1 MLIRRIQSG
10 PEATSTVESSNEA
23 ITALS
28 ESRTSSGLPSRRR
41 KWIAARYR
49 SMRSPSLDSAA
60 TSRSINTPRSGR
72 AHGQEVG
79 GRDRIDLGQT
89 HQSLNTQRALSTLI
103 CADDGRL
110 ELTARVRLELPQRPT
125 PLTTGCTQAQ
135 AKRSTESVHQGSP
148 PVSPWRDATCSTS
161 GFIGCALRPRVRPFR
176 PGAPY
181 RRDPSGSHPPGFPPM
196 PIHPRVR

>member
-49 SMRSPSLDSAA
+49 SMRSPSLASAGHIQIDQN
-60 TSRSINTPRSGR
+60 TSLLRTE
-72 AHGQEVG
+72 GQEVG
-79 GRDRIDLGQT
+79 GWDRIDLRQAD
-89 HQSLNTQRALSTLI
+89 QSLNTQRALSTLI

-110 ELTARVRLELPQRPT
+110 ELTACV
-125 PLTTGCTQAQ
+125 
-135 AKRSTESVHQGSP
+135 
-148 PVSPWRDATCSTS
+148 
-161 GFIGCALRPRVRPFR
+161 
-176 PGAPY
+176 
-181 RRDPSGSHPPGFPPM
+181 
-196 PIHPRVR
+196 